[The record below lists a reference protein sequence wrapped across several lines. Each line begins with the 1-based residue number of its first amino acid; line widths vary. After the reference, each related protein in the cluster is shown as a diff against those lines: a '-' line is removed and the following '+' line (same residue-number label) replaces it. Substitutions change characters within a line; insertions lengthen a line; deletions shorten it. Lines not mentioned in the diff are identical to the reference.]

1 MVSQLPGMALAPGV
15 AVGMAAG
22 IVSVLRLPLSAVVI
36 STLLTAKSGTG
47 DEPLIIVGVVVAF
60 VVTLALSA
68 LTEGDKEPAPTPS
81 APPAGASPAEPPAAA
96 AGSTA

>member
-1 MVSQLPGMALAPGV
+1 MASRLPGFSLSPAV

-22 IVSVLRLPLSAVVI
+22 VVSVLRLPLSAVVI
-36 STLLTAKSGTG
+36 STLLTAKAGAG

-60 VVTLALSA
+60 ITTLALSA
-68 LTEGDKEPAPTPS
+68 RGASRESAAPGGS
-81 APPAGASPAEPPAAA
+81 APATGGRVEPPTAA